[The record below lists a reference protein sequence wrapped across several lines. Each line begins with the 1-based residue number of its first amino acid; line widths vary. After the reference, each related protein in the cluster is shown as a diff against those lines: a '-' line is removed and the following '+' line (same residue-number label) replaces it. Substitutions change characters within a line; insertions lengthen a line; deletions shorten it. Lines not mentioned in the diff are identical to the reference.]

1 MEYVQLTMADYLQSK
16 EEIKKDLGGI
26 VKSFVRIGWQLNR
39 IDKSHAYEMEGYKSI
54 AEFAKAEYDMNPDG
68 VTRFIKVYEKY
79 SVPGDTPELQ
89 ERYRD
94 FKFSQLT
101 EMLQISEEDREMFE
115 PEAKRESI
123 REFRKF
129 QKENESNPDN
139 LLNWK
144 AEPENVLEETIFRFF
159 KAHREFLNGV
169 YEKETLKEAVELI
182 NPSGNSHYRY
192 NTVFLMMYDL
202 EKGIRVC
209 EFGKNPENMTWK
221 NFFELTKKI
230 FGEGAGEQTWE
241 KCFGETTGED
251 EQIPGQDSIL
261 DHPEYMPQPEESSEP
276 IPEKKIAPAQ
286 KTEEQ
291 KYSEKQ
297 NRIDRETKK
306 KLEEQEDEEKMN
318 HLPSDAGQQVYQLRL
333 PGSCYE
339 DTKNGIKTFELR
351 KKEKEYRKGDI
362 LELME
367 FTEGRHTGRVI
378 RAEITYILD
387 DYTGLEEGY
396 CIMAIHVLSAD

>member
-39 IDKSHAYEMEGYKSI
+39 IDKSRAYEMEGYKSI

-144 AEPENVLEETIFRFF
+144 TEPENVLEETIFQFF
-159 KAHREFLNGV
+159 KANKEFLNGV

-182 NPSGNSHYRY
+182 NPSGNSYYRY

-209 EFGKNPENMTWK
+209 EFGKNPENMTWET
-221 NFFELTKKI
+221 FFGITKKI

-261 DHPEYMPQPEESSEP
+261 DHPEYMPRPEENPEQ
-276 IPEKKIAPAQ
+276 IPEKQIAPAQ

-318 HLPSDAGQQVYQLRL
+318 RLPSDAGQQVYQLRL

-339 DTKNGIKTFELR
+339 DTKHGIKSFELR
-351 KKEKEYRKGDI
+351 KKDKEYRKGDI

-396 CIMAIHVLSAD
+396 CIMAIRVLAAD

>member
-39 IDKSHAYEMEGYKSI
+39 IDKSRAYEMEGYKSI

-144 AEPENVLEETIFRFF
+144 TEPENVLEETIFQFF

-209 EFGKNPENMTWK
+209 EFGKNPENMTWET
-221 NFFELTKKI
+221 FFGITKKI

-261 DHPEYMPQPEESSEP
+261 DHPEYMPRPEENPEQ

-286 KTEEQ
+286 K
-291 KYSEKQ
+291 KG
-297 NRIDRETKK
+297 
-306 KLEEQEDEEKMN
+306 
-318 HLPSDAGQQVYQLRL
+318 GQR
-333 PGSCYE
+333 
-339 DTKNGIKTFELR
+339 
-351 KKEKEYRKGDI
+351 
-362 LELME
+362 
-367 FTEGRHTGRVI
+367 
-378 RAEITYILD
+378 
-387 DYTGLEEGY
+387 
-396 CIMAIHVLSAD
+396 

>member
-1 MEYVQLTMADYLQSK
+1 MEYAQLTMADYLQSK

-39 IDKSHAYEMEGYKSI
+39 IDKTRAYEMEGYKSI

-144 AEPENVLEETIFRFF
+144 TEPENVLEETIFQFF

-209 EFGKNPENMTWK
+209 EFGKNPENMTWET
-221 NFFELTKKI
+221 FFGITKKI

-261 DHPEYMPQPEESSEP
+261 NHPEYMPQPEENPEQ

-306 KLEEQEDEEKMN
+306 KLEEREDEEKMN
-318 HLPSDAGQQVYQLRL
+318 HLPSDAGQGYTSSAFR
-333 PGSCYE
+333 E
-339 DTKNGIKTFELR
+339 AATKILKT
-351 KKEKEYRKGDI
+351 G
-362 LELME
+362 
-367 FTEGRHTGRVI
+367 
-378 RAEITYILD
+378 
-387 DYTGLEEGY
+387 
-396 CIMAIHVLSAD
+396 

>member
-1 MEYVQLTMADYLQSK
+1 
-16 EEIKKDLGGI
+16 
-26 VKSFVRIGWQLNR
+26 
-39 IDKSHAYEMEGYKSI
+39 MEGYKSI

-129 QKENESNPDN
+129 QKENDSNPDN

-144 AEPENVLEETIFRFF
+144 EEPENVLEETIFQFF
-159 KAHREFLNGV
+159 KAHKEFLNGV

-192 NTVFLMMYDL
+192 KTVFLMMYDL
-202 EKGIRVC
+202 EKGLRIC
-209 EFGKNPENMTWK
+209 EFGKNPENMTWET
-221 NFFELTKKI
+221 FFEITKKI
-230 FGEGAGEQTWE
+230 FGEGAGTQTWE
-241 KCFGETTGED
+241 KCFGETGNAE

-261 DHPEYMPQPEESSEP
+261 NHPEYMPQPEESPEP

-297 NRIDRETKK
+297 NKIDRETKR
-306 KLEEQEDEEKMN
+306 KLEEQEDEGKMS

-387 DYTGLEEGY
+387 DYTGLEDGY
-396 CIMAIHVLSAD
+396 CIMAIRVLTAD

>member
-54 AEFAKAEYDMNPDG
+54 AEFAKAEYGMNPDG

-144 AEPENVLEETIFRFF
+144 AEPENVLEETIFQFF

-209 EFGKNPENMTWK
+209 EFGKNPENMTWET
-221 NFFELTKKI
+221 FFGITKKI

-251 EQIPGQDSIL
+251 EQIP
-261 DHPEYMPQPEESSEP
+261 
-276 IPEKKIAPAQ
+276 EKQIAPAQ

-306 KLEEQEDEEKMN
+306 KLEEREDEEKMN

-339 DTKNGIKTFELR
+339 DTKNEIKTFELR

-387 DYTGLEEGY
+387 DYTGLEDGY
-396 CIMAIHVLSAD
+396 CIMAIRVLAAD